1 MANGGIPGILATAFD
16 PIAATNEYL
25 SKISP
30 EALAKSVAYNT
41 GNHWLMLWGFLFSTA
56 IYLVLLATG
65 LSERMRRA
73 SERIAGA
80 RTSNGDS
87 TGKRTWLVPLF
98 YTAQFIILNTL
109 VQFPLTVYTGFFR
122 EHQYGMSNLTFAGWL
137 ADEGKGFALALVI
150 MSLGSILLYAVLRRV
165 GRTWWI
171 WTTALLVAFIAL
183 GAMIAPVYI
192 APMFNKY
199 TRLQDPV
206 LRDQLISI
214 ARANQIPAD
223 DIYVF
228 DASKQT
234 KRVSANVSGLF
245 GTTRIS
251 LNDNLLSR
259 CSPAAVRGVMAH
271 EMGHY
276 VLNHVVK
283 SLVQFTL
290 VIGIGLACVAW
301 AFNKLVARF
310 GAAWGIRTAPD
321 SPAAGNVSSGRG
333 PGLGVADP
341 AALPLVLLLF
351 GVYSLLTMPLTNT
364 IIRNQEIEA
373 DAFGLNAGREP
384 DGMAEA
390 FLLLVEYRNPKP
402 GKWEEIIFFDHPSGY
417 NRILAAMTWK
427 AENFGAA
434 DAEATHPE
442 PKK

>member
-1 MANGGIPGILATAFD
+1 MSTSGFAITLASAAAFD
-16 PIAATNEYL
+16 PVAATNDYL
-25 SKISP
+25 ATIPP
-30 EALAKSVAYNT
+30 ETMAKSIAYNN
-41 GNHWLMLWGFLFSTA
+41 GNHWLMLWGFLFSSA
-56 IYLVLLATG
+56 VYLLFLMTG
-65 LSERMRRA
+65 LSARTLRA
-73 SERIAGA
+73 SERVVGA
-80 RTSNGDS
+80 RTKDGAA

-109 VQFPLTVYTGFFR
+109 IQLPLTVYAGFFR

-137 ADEGKGFALALVI
+137 ADEGKSFLLALII

-171 WTTALLVAFIAL
+171 WTTALLVAFITL
-183 GAMIAPVYI
+183 GAMVAPVYI

-199 TRLQDPV
+199 SRLEDPA

-223 DIYVF
+223 DIFVF

-251 LNDNLLSR
+251 LNDNLLNR

-301 AFNKLVARF
+301 VFEKALRRY
-310 GAAWGIRTAPD
+310 GASWGLRT
-321 SPAAGNVSSGRG
+321 SPEIEPSTLPKRRQ
-333 PGLGVADP
+333 PGIGVADP
-341 AALPLVLLLF
+341 AALPLLLLLF
-351 GVYSLLTMPLTNT
+351 GVYSLLTAPLTNT
-364 IIRNQEIEA
+364 IIRTQETEA

-384 DGMAEA
+384 DGMTEA
-390 FLLLVEYRNPKP
+390 LLLLVEYRNPKP
-402 GKWEEIIFFDHPSGY
+402 GKWEEILFFDHPSGY

-427 AENFGAA
+427 AENM
-434 DAEATHPE
+434 P
-442 PKK
+442 PK